1 MIPLSLQK
9 LSRTTT
15 TTVFFHL
22 FFWIFLIWFFLP
34 TVEGSSRTRYKK
46 RLPIECNSSLSSSSS
61 FSSSSFSSSSF
72 SSSSSR
78 VASGLHKLRP
88 LALKRA
94 QATSFAMRGRSS
106 GDGGGGW
113 STNQLATML
122 ADRFADS
129 CDSFTDQDFI
139 DECCDEGCYFEEV
152 AEMIR
157 ACGTKWMQRTMCR
170 VSVL

>member
-1 MIPLSLQK
+1 MITLSIKK

-15 TTVFFHL
+15 TTVFYL

-61 FSSSSFSSSSF
+61 FSP
-72 SSSSSR
+72 SSSR